1 MSLFNN
7 KMHQTAMTVSL
18 ILPVC
23 IKQQMVAHNDTHD
36 VKNNLN
42 V

>member
-1 MSLFNN
+1 
-7 KMHQTAMTVSL
+7 MHQTAMTASL

-23 IKQQMVAHNDTHD
+23 IKQQNMVAHNDTHD

>member
-1 MSLFNN
+1 M
-7 KMHQTAMTVSL
+7 TASL